1 MPSPKG
7 DVIFDYRH
15 NAATRDVPDSPS
27 NRRFWPL
34 EYGAFGWLKRSEHRR
49 LAAVT
54 LARAARPG

>member
-7 DVIFDYRH
+7 DVIFDHRH

-49 LAAVT
+49 PAAVT
-54 LARAARPG
+54 LVRAARQG